1 MCIIDSE
8 AHMYPSYANRCG
20 KGHLY
25 HTYESPCTVVNTL
38 IFLFLYGPI
47 ISESWVSEFW
57 CTHFVKKKNLILVRC
72 LRGTS
77 LLGDLSHKY
86 ALVRCYLLYTLG
98 AHNTRIMIS
107 CLVTPT
113 TFLDTVLI
121 ALFLPNVVLTPNY
134 WMETKLGQ
142 LFEDR
147 VRGESSFYFVC
158 VYQMI

>member
-1 MCIIDSE
+1 
-8 AHMYPSYANRCG
+8 MYLLR
-20 KGHLY
+20 K
-25 HTYESPCTVVNTL
+25 E
-38 IFLFLYGPI
+38 
-47 ISESWVSEFW
+47 
-57 CTHFVKKKNLILVRC
+57 KKPLILVRY

-77 LLGDLSHKY
+77 FLLGDLSHKY
-86 ALVRCYLLYTLG
+86 ALVRCYHLYTLG

-147 VRGESSFYFVC
+147 GESKASILC